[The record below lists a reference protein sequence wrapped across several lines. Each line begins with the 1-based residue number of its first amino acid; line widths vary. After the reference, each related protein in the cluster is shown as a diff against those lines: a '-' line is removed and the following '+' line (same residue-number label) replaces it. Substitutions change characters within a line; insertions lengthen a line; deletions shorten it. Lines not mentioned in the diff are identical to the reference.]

1 LHRVDTQVV
10 CRRGHAF
17 DLARQG
23 YLNLTVGSARHGSA
37 DTSTM
42 VSAREQFLAAGHYRP
57 IADEL
62 AASAARYAPAAPG
75 GVVVDLAG
83 GTGYYLAAM
92 LDAVPDR
99 NGLCLDVSAPALRR
113 AARAHARAAAIGA
126 DVWRRL
132 PLASGSAS
140 VMLSAFG
147 PRNPL
152 EIERILA
159 ADGLLIVVS
168 PTVAH
173 LLELVGPLG
182 MLRIDPDKEQRQ
194 AAAFDRFRV
203 VEQETLTRSLVLDRH
218 AVATLAAM
226 GPTAKHV
233 PAQAL
238 ATRVRALPDPLAVT
252 LAVHITAYRPD

>member
-1 LHRVDTQVV
+1 
-10 CRRGHAF
+10 
-17 DLARQG
+17 
-23 YLNLTVGSARHGSA
+23 
-37 DTSTM
+37 
-42 VSAREQFLAAGHYRP
+42 
-57 IADEL
+57 
-62 AASAARYAPAAPG
+62 
-75 GVVVDLAG
+75 
-83 GTGYYLAAM
+83 
-92 LDAVPDR
+92 
-99 NGLCLDVSAPALRR
+99 
-113 AARAHARAAAIGA
+113 
-126 DVWRRL
+126 
-132 PLASGSAS
+132 
-140 VMLSAFG
+140 MLSAFG

-238 ATRVRALPDPLAVT
+238 ATRVRALPDPLAVP